1 MWKTDSA
8 IEQFNLDET
17 SRNTPVLHAKYLELL
32 SIAKLQLKK
41 AELSQKSLLKKKW
54 LYYNGKL
61 TQDQI
66 EDLGWEFDPF
76 NGLKVL
82 KGEMDYYY
90 DADTDIQKTVE
101 LNVLTNCTFLY
112 IQSSFRLIVTLKTTH
127 HIGSYP
133 QVYALQHENTAP
145 QSALQILMGVRL
157 LAQRTQG

>member
-82 KGEMDYYY
+82 KGEVDYYY

-101 LNVLTNCTFLY
+101 LITLRKTNVEALTE
-112 IQSSFRLIVTLKTTH
+112 IVTNLNWRHQT
-127 HIGSYP
+127 IGNMIRWR
-133 QVYALQHENTAP
+133 QFEA
-145 QSALQILMGVRL
+145 G
-157 LAQRTQG
+157 G

>member
-1 MWKTDSA
+1 MNLETVLEMWKTDSA

-90 DADTDIQKTVE
+90 NADTDIQKTVE
-101 LNVLTNCTFLY
+101 LITLRKTNVEALTE
-112 IQSSFRLIVTLKTTH
+112 IVTNLNWRHQT
-127 HIGSYP
+127 IGNMIRWR
-133 QVYALQHENTAP
+133 QFEA
-145 QSALQILMGVRL
+145 G
-157 LAQRTQG
+157 G

>member
-17 SRNTPVLHAKYLELL
+17 SRNTPALHAKYLELL

-41 AELSQKSLLKKKW
+41 AELAQKSLLKKKW

-101 LNVLTNCTFLY
+101 LITLRKTNVEALTE
-112 IQSSFRLIVTLKTTH
+112 IVTNLNWRHQT
-127 HIGSYP
+127 IGNMIRWR
-133 QVYALQHENTAP
+133 QFEA
-145 QSALQILMGVRL
+145 G
-157 LAQRTQG
+157 G

>member
-1 MWKTDSA
+1 MNLETVLEMWKTDSV

-17 SRNTPVLHAKYLELL
+17 SRNSPALHAKYLELL

-66 EDLGWEFDPF
+66 EDLGWEYDPF

-101 LNVLTNCTFLY
+101 LITLRQTNVEALKE
-112 IQSSFRLIVTLKTTH
+112 IVTNINWRHQT
-127 HIGSYP
+127 IGNMIKWR
-133 QVYALQHENTAP
+133 QFEA
-145 QSALQILMGVRL
+145 G
-157 LAQRTQG
+157 G